1 MVFTHFGARSVMVIV
16 IGERRLWYL
25 AGLGVFHCFR
35 LALVLVCRR
44 KAQTPLK
51 WLRRPTSC
59 VCGPCGTDC
68 DRDQ

>member
-44 KAQTPLK
+44 KHRL
-51 WLRRPTSC
+51 LSS
-59 VCGPCGTDC
+59 G
-68 DRDQ
+68 